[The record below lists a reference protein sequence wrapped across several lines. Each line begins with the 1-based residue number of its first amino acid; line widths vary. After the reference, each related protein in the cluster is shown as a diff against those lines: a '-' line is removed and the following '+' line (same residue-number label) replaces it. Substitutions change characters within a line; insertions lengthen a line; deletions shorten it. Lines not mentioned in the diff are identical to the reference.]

1 MPLTRVNALTPSG
14 TLTAFILYTLT
25 VAAAVGGLSS
35 LYGDFMRA
43 VGASQRIFDLLDRV
57 PEVRYEGGKTL
68 SKVDTTRPPRAV
80 WLCVSYLRVM

>member
-1 MPLTRVNALTPSG
+1 MTLSRPG

-68 SKVDTTRPPRAV
+68 AKVHSTLVCRAV
-80 WLCVSYLRVM
+80 T